1 MYTPLGTSSQ
11 RVVWTEEQVNRMD
24 FEQLKHE
31 QQRALAIVYSPRADL
46 PSNEVSPAIGEVI
59 EGAKEVIGIIDRI
72 LEAES

>member
-1 MYTPLGTSSQ
+1 
-11 RVVWTEEQVNRMD
+11 MD